1 MVKATF
7 EFVGL
12 TEYLKKLDTL
22 GVKSTGFLKRAVYDG
37 AAVVGRAMRSQI
49 EALPVND
56 GKYVPGNAQIIGVS
70 QEQKRGL
77 LDGLG
82 FTKMHDKGGVI
93 YTKLGFDGYNSVKT
107 KKYPKGQA
115 NAMIARVVESGSSAR
130 RKTPFIRP
138 AVNRV
143 KERAIQRMAE
153 KLDETINQIMEGK

>member
-37 AAVVGRAMRSQI
+37 AAVVGKAMRSQI

-56 GKYVPGNAQIIGVS
+56 GKYAPGNTQIVGVS
-70 QEQKRGL
+70 KEQKQGL
-77 LDGLG
+77 MDGLG

-115 NAMIARVVESGSSAR
+115 NAMIANAINSGTS
-130 RKTPFIRP
+130 KRP
-138 AVNRV
+138 KNQFVNRAV
-143 KERAIQRMAE
+143 KAS
-153 KLDETINQIMEGK
+153 KDESINAMSKRFDFDIEEFMNK